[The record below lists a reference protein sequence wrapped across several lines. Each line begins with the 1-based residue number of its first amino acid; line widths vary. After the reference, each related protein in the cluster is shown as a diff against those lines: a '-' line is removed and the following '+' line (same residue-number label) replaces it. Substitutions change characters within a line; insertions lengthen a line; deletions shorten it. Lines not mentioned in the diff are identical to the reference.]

1 MTFFDLKGREK
12 KLKNARRYYIN
23 WHGKTRS
30 KFQDA
35 AKKFFYPYWAN
46 DLCMEEMPLVGTLM
60 KFDLVNISKKIV
72 CEVMGEQH
80 TKFNKH
86 FHGTK
91 NKFLGQIKRDL
102 KKHEWCEL
110 NGFTL
115 VEVYSEKE
123 LTYEY
128 FLSQGVEL

>member
-1 MTFFDLKGREK
+1 MTFLDLKGRK
-12 KLKNARRYYIN
+12 KNIRNARKYLLDWN
-23 WHGKTRS
+23 KKTRS

-35 AKKFFYPYWAN
+35 AKKFFYPYWHM
-46 DLCMEEMPLVGTLM
+46 DTCMEEMPLVGTLM
-60 KFDLVNISKKIV
+60 KFDLVNVSKKIV
-72 CEVMGEQH
+72 CEVMGGQH
-80 TKFNKH
+80 MKFNKH
-86 FHGTK
+86 FHRTK

-102 KKHEWCEL
+102 KKHEWCEI
-110 NGFTL
+110 NSFTL

>member
-1 MTFFDLKGREK
+1 
-12 KLKNARRYYIN
+12 
-23 WHGKTRS
+23 
-30 KFQDA
+30 
-35 AKKFFYPYWAN
+35 
-46 DLCMEEMPLVGTLM
+46 MEEMPLVGTLM

-72 CEVMGEQH
+72 CEVMGSQH

-91 NKFLGQIKRDL
+91 NKFLGQVKRDL

-110 NGFTL
+110 NDFRL

-123 LTYEY
+123 LTYSF
-128 FLSQGVEL
+128 FLEQGVEL